1 VLVFGIV
8 AYIGNRRE
16 ADSTALIERTHEMI
30 DGNQGLLA
38 RVVGAEAGE
47 RGYIITGNPDYL
59 APYEGV
65 TTDAKHTIDHLRVL
79 ADDDP
84 AQVALVDTLR
94 VLVENRLTSLET
106 RVAARRTNQLGSA
119 RSAVAMGIGEATMD
133 SIRAVA
139 RRIEMSEERLMDQR
153 HANAAAH
160 ARSVIIVIVF
170 GTAIAI
176 AIALALNL
184 MLGRYAASQ
193 ERLARQLEHTHMQ
206 LLERTREAEEASRAK
221 SDFLARM
228 SHELRTPLNAIGGYA
243 DLMELGLRGPVT
255 DAQLADLARIKRSG
269 RYLMGL
275 IDNVLSFSKLEAGG
289 LTLHVEPLRLRD
301 VLTEAQ
307 PFVAPQM
314 EAKGIALCV
323 ASCSPTL
330 MVMADRAK
338 LDQILINLLTN
349 AYKFTPTGGSV
360 SIDCEIAEER
370 ACISVRDTGRGIPT
384 DKLETIF
391 EPFVQ
396 VGSPTSDSGGVG
408 LGLAITK
415 ELAEAMGGS
424 LRATSQV
431 GVGST
436 FTLTLPKAA

>member
-1 VLVFGIV
+1 
-8 AYIGNRRE
+8 
-16 ADSTALIERTHEMI
+16 
-30 DGNQGLLA
+30 
-38 RVVGAEAGE
+38 
-47 RGYIITGNPDYL
+47 
-59 APYEGV
+59 
-65 TTDAKHTIDHLRVL
+65 
-79 ADDDP
+79 
-84 AQVALVDTLR
+84 
-94 VLVENRLTSLET
+94 
-106 RVAARRTNQLGSA
+106 
-119 RSAVAMGIGEATMD
+119 
-133 SIRAVA
+133 
-139 RRIEMSEERLMDQR
+139 
-153 HANAAAH
+153 
-160 ARSVIIVIVF
+160 
-170 GTAIAI
+170 
-176 AIALALNL
+176 
-184 MLGRYAASQ
+184 
-193 ERLARQLEHTHMQ
+193 
-206 LLERTREAEEASRAK
+206 
-221 SDFLARM
+221 
-228 SHELRTPLNAIGGYA
+228 
-243 DLMELGLRGPVT
+243 
-255 DAQLADLARIKRSG
+255 
-269 RYLMGL
+269 MGL

-289 LTLHVEPLRLRD
+289 LTLHVEPLPLRD

-323 ASCSPTL
+323 ESCSPTL

-360 SIDCEIAEER
+360 SIDCKIVEGR

-396 VGSPTSDSGGVG
+396 VGGPTSDSGGVG

-436 FTLTLPKAA
+436 FTLMLPKAA